1 MLKDPK
7 AQKWKVAV
15 AIVGYM
21 LCSSLMLL
29 SNKLAIHF
37 LPAPSF
43 VLFCQL
49 SLTAFGVWI
58 SGLCC
63 IEVDSLEQNKVRSY
77 SLVAV
82 IFLSTI
88 FANIKILQYSNV
100 ETFIVFRASTPLLIS
115 VMDWIFLGRQ
125 LPGMKSFLCLVGL
138 LFGASIYIM
147 SDNAYEVRGYMWVG
161 LWYAVFT
168 VDQIYIKHVC
178 DFVKMRSNWGRVYYT
193 NLLASLPLV
202 FMVYGSN
209 EFETLEWTFNGVAML
224 SLSCILGVAMSY
236 FSFLARSLISATY
249 FTIVGNVCKLLTVIL
264 NQLIWDLHASRTGVM
279 SLLFCL
285 LCAYFYEQAPLRKE
299 IRTAD
304 ETEEEVFFGNV
315 NGGGTDNAGK

>member
-1 MLKDPK
+1 MLKNPK
-7 AQKWKVAV
+7 AEKWKVAF

-29 SNKLAIHF
+29 SNKVAVHF

-49 SLTAFGVWI
+49 SLTACGVWA
-58 SGLCC
+58 SGFFC
-63 IEVDSLEQNKVRSY
+63 IEVDSLEEHKVRSY
-77 SLVAV
+77 SLVAL

-115 VMDWIFLGRQ
+115 VMDWFFLGRQ
-125 LPGMKSFLCLVGL
+125 LPGLKSLACLVGL
-138 LFGASIYIM
+138 LFGASVYVL
-147 SDNAYEVRGYMWVG
+147 SDNAYEVQGYMWVG

-178 DFVKMRSNWGRVYYT
+178 DFVKMKSNWGRVYYT

-202 FMVYGSN
+202 FMAYGAG
-209 EFETLEWTFNGVAML
+209 ETSELEWTFNATAAL
-224 SLSCILGVAMSY
+224 CLSCVLGVAMSY
-236 FSFLARSLISATY
+236 FAFLARSLVSATY
-249 FTIVGNVCKLLTVIL
+249 FTIVGNVCKLLTVVL
-264 NQLIWDLHASRTGVM
+264 NQLIWDLHANQTGVM
-279 SLLFCL
+279 ALLFCL
-285 LCAYFYEQAPLRKE
+285 ACAYFYEQAPLRKE
-299 IRTAD
+299 VESAQVQNEQEGQAFIQS
-304 ETEEEVFFGNV
+304 
-315 NGGGTDNAGK
+315 GGGSEQN